1 MRYVMYVYRCKFNFH
16 SGCVGFF
23 CATAAAPKC
32 AKLRHTR
39 FYEFMEILAV
49 YKHCSSLGPH

>member
-1 MRYVMYVYRCKFNFH
+1 MRYVMYDYRCKFNFLL
-16 SGCVGFF
+16 SLCGFF
-23 CATAAAPKC
+23 CATAAARKC

-49 YKHCSSLGPH
+49 